1 MTVPVFFV
9 FTQRHYDILIKQA
22 LDNLPQESGGFLG
35 GKDNVV
41 MGIMPTH
48 NQHLYN
54 RTDTFAV
61 TSDDMQR
68 AFDFFAK
75 NGLSYFGLYHSH
87 PKGIAY
93 PSPQDIRTGQRYH
106 FIVSLRNP
114 KVPVLAAYEII
125 NQQPHQ
131 IPIRIEP
138 DSKYSVKDLA
148 AKPTAAG
155 AKAKPSPLGGDILE
169 SARQMGAVLESWR
182 QEKSPEY
189 QKMPPKSA
197 GSDFST
203 LA

>member
-1 MTVPVFFV
+1 MTSPSCFI
-9 FTQRHYDILIKQA
+9 FTQRHYDIIIKQT

-68 AFDFFAK
+68 AYEFFAK
-75 NGLSYFGLYHSH
+75 NGLTYFGLYHSH
-87 PKGIAY
+87 PKGVAY
-93 PSPQDIRTGQRYH
+93 PSPEDIRTGQRYH
-106 FIVSLRNP
+106 FIVSWRDP
-114 KVPVLAAYEII
+114 ESPVFAAYEII
-125 NQQPHQ
+125 QNEPHQ
-131 IPIRIEP
+131 IPIKVES
-138 DSKYSVKDLA
+138 DSKYSVKDLTGKA
-148 AKPTAAG
+148 SAKT
-155 AKAKPSPLGGDILE
+155 SPIGGDILE
-169 SARQMGAVLESWR
+169 SARTIGVVLDRWR
-182 QEKSPEY
+182 AGKSPEY
-189 QKMPPKSA
+189 PRMPPKQS